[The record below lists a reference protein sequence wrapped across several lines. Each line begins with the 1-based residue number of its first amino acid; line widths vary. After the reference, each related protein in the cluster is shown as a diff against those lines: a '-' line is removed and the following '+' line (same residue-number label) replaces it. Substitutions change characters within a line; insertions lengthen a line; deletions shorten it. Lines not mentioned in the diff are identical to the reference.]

1 MRIIRKRLAVLTGLF
16 AILFAGSVVLAAC
29 GSSDDSGE
37 ESASNGSS
45 PSSTTLV
52 VGGWGSSYNQAT
64 QKFYADPFE
73 ASGGAKIKFD
83 DAPGTQVAKLNA
95 QNRAGDIT
103 WDMIDSVAGADGYL
117 LDKQGLLEPLPEDL
131 KTKFDE
137 VLGEGKV
144 SDFGFTMG
152 NLSYAIVC
160 NMDKMDTCPK
170 TMEEFFDAEKF
181 PQSRQLPSAAP
192 LEVIT
197 MAEVARGVNN
207 ADTSTTEPDLDAD
220 MKLLDGV
227 RSNVRV
233 FWESGDQS
241 EQVFR
246 TGDVDMGLIWSG
258 RAYRLQ
264 DEGRNLEINTAGGG
278 YEPGYWTVTKGSKNK
293 DEAFKFMEWIATHPD
308 AQAKWS
314 KKLSYSVP
322 NPKALDLMTKKERE
336 RLPDYPPVFETLA
349 VPNFTWYADNAD
361 QVNAAWQEYLRG

>member
-1 MRIIRKRLAVLTGLF
+1 MRGIKKRMAVLAGLF
-16 AILFAGSVVLAAC
+16 ALLFAGSALLVAC
-29 GSSDDSGE
+29 GGSDDSGS
-37 ESASNGSS
+37 ESTANEGSS
-45 PSSTTLV
+45 SSGTLI
-52 VGGWGSSYNQAT
+52 VGGWGSSYNVAT
-64 QKFYADPFE
+64 KKFYADPFT
-73 ASGGAKIKFD
+73 ADGGAKIKFD

-103 WDMIDSVAGADGYL
+103 WDMIDSVAGADGFL
-117 LDKQGLLEPLPEDL
+117 LDKQGLLEPLPSDL
-131 KTKFDE
+131 KTKFED

-170 TMEEFFDAEKF
+170 TMAEFFDADKF
-181 PQSRQLPSAAP
+181 PQSRQLPSAAAM
-192 LEVIT
+192 EVLT
-197 MAEVARGVNN
+197 MAEVARGVDNSE
-207 ADTSTTEPDLDAD
+207 TSTTDPDMDAD
-220 MKLLDGV
+220 MKLLDGI
-227 RSNVRV
+227 RDKVRV

-246 TGDVDMGLIWSG
+246 TGDADMGLIWSG

-293 DEAFKFMEWIATHPD
+293 DEAFKFMEWIATHPEE
-308 AQAKWS
+308 QAKWS

-322 NPKALDLMTKKERE
+322 NPKALDLMTKKQRE

-349 VPNFTWYADNAD
+349 VPNFTWYADNAE